1 MRGLVLL
8 IAATT
13 IACAAS
19 PASAQRYDPAY
30 PVCKEVVDGDG
41 ERMECFYTTMEQCK
55 QSGPGGT
62 CLNNPY
68 YRPSP
73 AVATP
78 AAEPAPVPSPAVASK
93 KKR

>member
-1 MRGLVLL
+1 MRWLVLL
-8 IAATT
+8 IAATS
-13 IACAAS
+13 IVFAAS
-19 PASAQRYDPAY
+19 PALAQRYDPAY
-30 PVCKEVVDGDG
+30 PVCKDVVDSDG

-73 AVATP
+73 AAATQ
-78 AAEPAPVPSPAVASK
+78 ATEPAPAPSPAATK
-93 KKR
+93 KQKR

>member
-8 IAATT
+8 TAATS
-13 IACAAS
+13 IVFAAS

-30 PVCKEVVDGDG
+30 AVCKDVVDGDG

-68 YRPSP
+68 YRPTP
-73 AVATP
+73 AAATP
-78 AAEPAPVPSPAVASK
+78 AAEPAPTPSPAVAK
-93 KKR
+93 KQKR

>member
-8 IAATT
+8 IAATS
-13 IACAAS
+13 ILFAAS

-30 PVCKEVVDGDG
+30 AVCTDVVDGDG
-41 ERMECFYTTMEQCK
+41 ERMECFYTSMEQCR

-68 YRPSP
+68 FRPSP
-73 AVATP
+73 TAATP
-78 AAEPAPVPSPAVASK
+78 VAEPAPTPSPAAAK
-93 KKR
+93 KPKR

>member
-8 IAATT
+8 IAATS
-13 IACAAS
+13 IFFAAS

-30 PVCKEVVDGDG
+30 PVCKDVVDGDG
-41 ERMECFYTTMEQCK
+41 ERMECFYNTMEQCK

-68 YRPSP
+68 YRPAP
-73 AVATP
+73 AAAAP
-78 AAEPAPVPSPAVASK
+78 AAEPAPTPSPAAAK
-93 KKR
+93 KQKR